1 MEKLIELTFEIE
13 QELYDEAAKVCQ
25 RLGTTIEIM
34 AEAFFQFCIVPE
46 NQPLLEAYINIEEES
61 DPTDADVKIRSEFFE
76 KVFAIAKQETE
87 KR

>member
-1 MEKLIELTFEIE
+1 MKKLVELTFEIE
-13 QELYDEAAKVCQ
+13 QEVYDKASKVCQ
-25 RLGTTIEIM
+25 RLGTNIEIM

-61 DPTDADVKIRSEFFE
+61 DLTDADVKIRSEFFE